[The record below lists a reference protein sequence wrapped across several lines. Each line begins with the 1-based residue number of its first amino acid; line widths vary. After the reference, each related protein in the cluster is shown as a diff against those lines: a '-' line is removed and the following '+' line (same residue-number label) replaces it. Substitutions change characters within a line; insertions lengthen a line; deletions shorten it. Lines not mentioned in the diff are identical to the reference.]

1 MSADDFIKSHFKN
14 NNLDISYFNVEGF
27 NRETTIFKAKIQS
40 VQLSNEKVNY
50 EPIFS
55 HNQKRKEQT

>member
-1 MSADDFIKSHFKN
+1 MSSEDFIKSHFIN
-14 NNLDISYFNVEGF
+14 NNLDISHFNVEDF

-40 VQLSNEKVNY
+40 VQLLNEKVNY

-55 HNQKRKEQT
+55 HNQKRKELR